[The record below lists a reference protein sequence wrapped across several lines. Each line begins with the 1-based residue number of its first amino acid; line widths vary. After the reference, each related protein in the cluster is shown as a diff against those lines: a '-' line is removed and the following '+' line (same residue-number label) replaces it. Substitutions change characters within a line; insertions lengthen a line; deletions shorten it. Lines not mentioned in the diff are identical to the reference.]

1 MTDIAQESTWRHSR
15 PTLVGQ
21 ETRFAQ
27 ALIAPAA
34 VIVVVVMIVPIF
46 ANIYISFYSIPW
58 GKEWSFSG
66 VNNYEILANEPLFY
80 IGLTNTLIW
89 ILVVTTGTIILAFL
103 TAALLNSDIKGQQFI
118 IFLMLVPWVL
128 PIPVSAVGWKWIY
141 NGDFGILNYFLA
153 DVLGF
158 ESARGWAWTGHPDT
172 SFTAVMITEI
182 WRKFP
187 FYAIIT
193 LAAMQTIPKTLY
205 EAAEMDGAGPVARFF
220 HVTLP
225 GLKPVFVIVILLNLI
240 WTFQAFPMIYLLTGG
255 GPLNSSQVMGTL
267 IYYLSFEA
275 FKVDLAAAMGT
286 VTIALLLI
294 ITVIYI
300 YFQRIMA
307 KQK

>member
-1 MTDIAQESTWRHSR
+1 
-15 PTLVGQ
+15 
-21 ETRFAQ
+21 
-27 ALIAPAA
+27 
-34 VIVVVVMIVPIF
+34 MILPIF

-58 GKEWSFSG
+58 GEDWRFAG
-66 VNNYEILANEPLFY
+66 VNNFEILANEPLFY

-118 IFLMLVPWVL
+118 IFLLLVPWVL
-128 PIPVSAVGWKWIY
+128 PIPVSAVGWAWIY
-141 NGDFGILNYFLA
+141 SGDFGILNYVLA

-158 ESARGWAWTGHPDT
+158 ESARGWFWTGHPDT

-240 WTFQAFPMIYLLTGG
+240 WTFQAFPMIYLLTSG
-255 GPLNSSQVMGTL
+255 GPLHSSEVMGTL

-275 FKVDLAAAMGT
+275 LKFDLAAAMGT
-286 VTIALLLI
+286 VTIGLLLI

-300 YFQRIMA
+300 QFQKIMA
-307 KQK
+307 KQR